1 MFESGPKPEL
11 PTGEAKKLGELVSR
25 KWQEHLLLFSQVKNR
40 VLEVNPDIYIPLKL
54 EEGKSSPLGLF
65 AEASLKRNPGV
76 IPERKQTLEFW
87 PEHQR
92 SATLGRIIF
101 GDKQGRIYRDIDL
114 KGIGYVKKESFS
126 SNIAK
131 VLRPGEY
138 TESGRMGLLQEDMA
152 LFDRQMTEEFLKAG
166 IRTNRVIAV
175 IELEEIIVNGK
186 KISVSEA
193 IKARICEKDFHPVVE
208 VRAFGTKARVAD
220 VLSVIK
226 TGGLTED
233 QKLLLEDAKKLVSQE
248 LGFQETISGEE
259 YLKWFT
265 KTLGQNMGR
274 MHKKGWLHNYIFNH
288 NITLDCRIVDFD
300 SITKIENEDQI
311 GTEVDNARQVIKE
324 LSNLIFGNYS
334 KSTMD
339 LFNENYE
346 KVFPLK
352 KRDKYFELLANS
364 PKKL

>member
-1 MFESGPKPEL
+1 MFESGPKQEL

-25 KWQEHLLLFSQVKNR
+25 KWQEHLLLFSRVKNR
-40 VLEVNPDIYIPLKL
+40 VLGVNPDIYIPLKL

-248 LGFQETISGEE
+248 LGFQETISDEE
-259 YLKWFT
+259 YLKWFA

-274 MHKKGWLHNYIFNH
+274 MHRKGWLHNYIFNH

-300 SITKIENEDQI
+300 AITKIENKYQLVNEI
-311 GTEVDNARQVIKE
+311 MGAGSVIAE
-324 LSNLIFGNYS
+324 LADSIFGHHYG
-334 KSTMD
+334 STAD
-339 LFNENYE
+339 LFHKSY
-346 KVFPLK
+346 KKAFPLK
-352 KRDKYFELLANS
+352 KRDKYFELLAN
-364 PKKL
+364 